1 MRSVGHIRNLFSLI
15 VTFVHPRGSISYI
28 TCSKNNVDSWSLLHT
43 TGYKQL
49 LHWSTKII
57 LSQLLLC
64 RGVQKRQKAEAFCWK
79 STCFTIS
86 NHQDGSEFK
95 FGLLHKSRLPV
106 YQSCCR
112 RPAFKRSWD
121 SSKMLFFFSD
131 YILGKGK
138 KISFISNLENV
149 GVELPLWNMS
159 LH

>member
-1 MRSVGHIRNLFSLI
+1 MTSF
-15 VTFVHPRGSISYI
+15 HPRGPISYI
-28 TCSKNNVDSWSLLHT
+28 TCSKNNVDSRSLLHT

-79 STCFTIS
+79 SICFTNS

-95 FGLLHKSRLPV
+95 FGLLHKTRLPV
-106 YQSCCR
+106 YQSCWGR
-112 RPAFKRSWD
+112 SAFKRSWD
-121 SSKMLFFFSD
+121 SSKMLFFFNG
-131 YILGKGK
+131 YILGTVK

-149 GVELPLWNMS
+149 GVDLPLWNMS